1 MFIDFLT
8 KYIVLLQ
15 NLVNEIRKCNP
26 FPSEH
31 VSIWYLFFEPHQTTH
46 QSILG
51 VRLRKVTELHP
62 TYLIF
67 ANCVLFYFASGLG
80 RASIFFDL
88 LWFVCRFKCGGNVLL
103 YLGMRVHVVIC
114 VQVLSDVCLHLII
127 ISPFCNLVVGCWQW
141 IMQSCSKW
149 GYGVCR
155 EACKGGSG
163 SERVGLLS
171 SDPITYCCSWGYSKR
186 CWIFGAGRCQHP
198 CSGPVGSWPDSFI
211 LSLSVD
217 ETPVLWEGIPC
228 FCSTFLKYKIICHES
243 FSQYYLVSSIRSMPW

>member
-88 LWFVCRFKCGGNVLL
+88 LWFVCRFKCAGHVLL

-114 VQVLSDVCLHLII
+114 VQVPSDVCLHLII
-127 ISPFCNLVVGCWQW
+127 ISFFCNLVVGCWQW

-171 SDPITYCCSWGYSKR
+171 SDPIVAAEGTAKDAE
-186 CWIFGAGRCQHP
+186 FLVQEGASILVRDRL
-198 CSGPVGSWPDSFI
+198 VPDLI
-211 LSLSVD
+211 LLFWV
-217 ETPVLWEGIPC
+217 
-228 FCSTFLKYKIICHES
+228 FLLMKHLCYGKVFH
-243 FSQYYLVSSIRSMPW
+243 VSAQLFWNIK